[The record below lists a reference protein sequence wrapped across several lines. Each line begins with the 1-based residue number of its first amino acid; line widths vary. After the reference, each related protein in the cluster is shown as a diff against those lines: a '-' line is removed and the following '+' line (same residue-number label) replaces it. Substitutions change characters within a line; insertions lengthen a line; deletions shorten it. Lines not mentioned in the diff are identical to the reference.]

1 MVETTKELIAIIDS
15 SKWGQVT
22 LATFCPLERLTRIIT
37 DKDAPTQ
44 LVKQVRKLGIEVLL
58 V

>member
-1 MVETTKELIAIIDS
+1 MVEAANKVIAVLDS